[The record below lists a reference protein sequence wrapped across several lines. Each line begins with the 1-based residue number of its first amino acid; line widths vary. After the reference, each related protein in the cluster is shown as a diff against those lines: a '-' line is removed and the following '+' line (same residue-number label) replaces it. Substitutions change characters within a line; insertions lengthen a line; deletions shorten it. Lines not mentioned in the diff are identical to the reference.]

1 MNEKYLIIGD
11 LHIGQNRGNSIFY
24 KILMDYGNFVLDT
37 CDEYD
42 INNLI
47 FLGDIFDSRTAIT
60 LESLHF
66 ATEFFEL
73 FKEKNIDIVLG
84 NHCVFF
90 NDSTEIH
97 SLAPF
102 KNHPNITIHEKVCKR
117 DNLTFCPWA
126 TKLEDIPQSDYVFGH
141 FDIVGYELT
150 KGKISNHGFK
160 GVELMK
166 RVNRFCFSGHYH
178 IFQQRTY
185 DGKPLIYTG
194 SAYGLSFNDAD
205 SPKYLHILD
214 TSTNEVQRIENTVS
228 PKFKYIRT
236 EADLTD
242 IKGNFIS
249 VVSTD
254 ETLVEKVGAYSPAF
268 VRKEIVDEFKKLDER
283 QEEVKEF
290 KVVDISEA
298 IEEFSMKLPDEWE
311 LDEELKKEVSSRTN
325 KLYDKLK

>member
-1 MNEKYLIIGD
+1 MDKIAIIGD
-11 LHIGQNRGNSIFY
+11 LHIGQNKNNQIFHNT
-24 KILMDYGNFVLDT
+24 LLDYGKWLKSI
-37 CDEYD
+37 CDKQG
-42 INNLI
+42 ITKLI
-47 FLGDIFDSRTAIT
+47 FLGDIFDSRNAIT
-60 LESLHF
+60 LESIHY
-66 ATEFFEL
+66 ATKFFDL
-73 FKEKNIDIVLG
+73 FEKYQIDIILG
-84 NHCVFF
+84 NHDVFF

-166 RVNRFCFSGHYH
+166 KVNKFCFSGHFH
-178 IFQQRTY
+178 IFQERKY

-205 SPKYLHILD
+205 SPKYLHILN
-214 TSTNEVQRIENTVS
+214 TTTNEVQRIENTVS

-254 ETLVEKVGAYSPAF
+254 ETLVEKVGTHLPVF
-268 VRKEIVDEFKKLDER
+268 IRKEIIDEFKKLDDR

-290 KVVDISEA
+290 KVVDIPEA

-311 LDEELKKEVSSRTN
+311 LDDELKKEVAARTT
-325 KLYDKLK
+325 KLYDQLK